1 MDPLFFLQ
9 LRACLGM
16 QIVAC
21 CASVFNI
28 ILSMVKMDSL
38 PSHCWYNYYENFTL
52 LYGKICHN
60 IEVSFLPNNLNLHPV
75 VLNTL
80 TEWEFSDFYKSHS
93 GLSHF

>member
-1 MDPLFFLQ
+1 MDSLLFLQ

-38 PSHCWYNYYENFTL
+38 PSHCWFHYYDNFTA
-52 LYGKICHN
+52 LYGKICQN
-60 IEVSFLPNNLNLHPV
+60 IEVSFLPNNLNLHLV
-75 VLNTL
+75 ALNPL
-80 TEWEFSDFYKSHS
+80 AE
-93 GLSHF
+93 